1 MANVYEMIGAAL
13 VTYFAFWQRD
23 MLIYYIAGIIVI
35 ILAASW
41 MDDYP
46 GVTVAVW
53 FLGAYQVFKGTQI
66 ILQSS
71 GPSRGW
77 SQIKALF
84 RRGSN
89 E

>member
-13 VTYFAFWQRD
+13 VTYLAFWQKD

-35 ILAASW
+35 ILAANW
-41 MDDYP
+41 MDAYP
-46 GVTVAVW
+46 GVTITVW
-53 FLGAYQVFKGTQI
+53 FLGAYQVFLGSQI
-66 ILQSS
+66 IYKSS